1 MCILHIGTWSKAI
14 MLQVCLKE
22 KKIVALFKSKKIL
35 FLKPARR
42 REVRRQ
48 RPQRHTTAVALSDV
62 RRRTEAAQG
71 GMEAAAA
78 AAAGAGGTSGANA
91 LVKGESTGGLNRTL
105 HPHAHSDTNH
115 ISRWYSVAKI
125 SSPRRGSLKLPLLS
139 PSREASPTTAL
150 QSKLLHHLCLS
161 FDFNTQWLR

>member
-1 MCILHIGTWSKAI
+1 
-14 MLQVCLKE
+14 MLQVCLKQ

-62 RRRTEAAQG
+62 RRPAGTEAA
-71 GMEAAAA
+71 ATAS
-78 AAAGAGGTSGANA
+78 TT

-139 PSREASPTTAL
+139 PSREASPTTAAL

-161 FDFNTQWLR
+161 FDFNTRGHSQTTWTR

>member
-1 MCILHIGTWSKAI
+1 
-14 MLQVCLKE
+14 MLQVCLKQ

-62 RRRTEAAQG
+62 RRPAGTEAATG
-71 GMEAAAA
+71 STAAS
-78 AAAGAGGTSGANA
+78 T

-161 FDFNTQWLR
+161 FDFNTTGR

>member
-1 MCILHIGTWSKAI
+1 
-14 MLQVCLKE
+14 MLQVCLKQ

-62 RRRTEAAQG
+62 RRPAGTEAAT
-71 GMEAAAA
+71 AS
-78 AAAGAGGTSGANA
+78 TT

-161 FDFNTQWLR
+161 FDFNTTGW

>member
-1 MCILHIGTWSKAI
+1 
-14 MLQVCLKE
+14 MLQVCLKQ

-62 RRRTEAAQG
+62 RRPAGTEAAT
-71 GMEAAAA
+71 AS
-78 AAAGAGGTSGANA
+78 TT

-115 ISRWYSVAKI
+115 ISKWYSVAKI

-150 QSKLLHHLCLS
+150 QSKLLLHHLCLS
-161 FDFNTQWLR
+161 FDFDTSPRPRTAPPRIALISK

>member
-1 MCILHIGTWSKAI
+1 
-14 MLQVCLKE
+14 MLQVCLKQ

-62 RRRTEAAQG
+62 RRPAGTEAA
-71 GMEAAAA
+71 ATAS
-78 AAAGAGGTSGANA
+78 TT

-150 QSKLLHHLCLS
+150 QSKLLHHLL
-161 FDFNTQWLR
+161 FIF

>member
-1 MCILHIGTWSKAI
+1 
-14 MLQVCLKE
+14 MLQVCLKQ

-62 RRRTEAAQG
+62 RRPAGTEAPESAR
-71 GMEAAAA
+71 AS
-78 AAAGAGGTSGANA
+78 TT

-150 QSKLLHHLCLS
+150 QSKLLLHHLC
-161 FDFNTQWLR
+161 